1 MAYTP
6 KQIVLEEFDSKIKSG
21 YVEVS
26 TSALGAEVVACS
38 DDFFVSRHN
47 LIKPG
52 PSISMKGQFGPNGA
66 LYDGWESR
74 RHNPTFDWVI
84 IRLATPS
91 ATIEY
96 VDIDTSHFSG
106 NEAPQSQIFA
116 LTPEDTAKVSSAGK
130 GKFSPSHP
138 GWTEILPVVD
148 LGPDSRHIFQVGELG
163 QKGHWGALM
172 VRMIPDGGMARFRAY
187 GLPSP
192 PALPATLSADYKAQE
207 PIDLLSPLIGGRII
221 SCSDAN
227 FSPPQNLLLPGRG
240 FDMSDGWE
248 TRRSQHARGKYAVGR
263 ELEGVE
269 RKEWVI
275 AKLGVTGVIG
285 YVEVDTAFHPGNY
298 PVASAIE
305 ATLSS
310 DADLANAQWT
320 TVVAKKPLGP
330 HRQHYFDV
338 EKDIPEGQ
346 VWSHIRY
353 TIFPD
358 GGSKRVRIFGYPLA
372 PSSALPA
379 ITVPESLT
387 LPVLPLTYEAFKPYG
402 QVIQGFSFS
411 SSAPKG
417 IPTTTANQGTASK
430 FHRLGKIA
438 ADYPAGEGKKG
449 GVAIGAVKA
458 ANRLDISQG
467 VKIQV
472 ELLER
477 HRFTTQAFI
486 PLGRGPNTPAPGAFI
501 VVVALN
507 GADDK
512 PDLKTVRAFL
522 ATAAQGVTFDRGIW
536 HHSLLTV
543 GGDLEYAVVEA
554 GHPDPS
560 SALYVEKVSPSIPTY
575 LQIPPFPPKESS
587 EHTTENAH
595 LPVVSHP
602 GQSQISA
609 NGDGQTNGD
618 AISLG
623 QGFLA
628 SLLNSAQAQVPNG
641 ISKVP
646 SAVSQPELIT
656 PDNFAPFGHIVT
668 TSPSSSHTDSETSP
682 DGKTTKHNVLAPIVS
697 SYPADSGAI
706 TGISVYRATKKVG
719 LERGREFEVR
729 YMERHEYTS
738 QAFIPM
744 GKAEWH
750 GKSEEALAPG
760 GEFLVIVA
768 KAGSDGK
775 PDPSTLKSFIMP
787 PDTGLSYAPGVWHHP
802 VLILDSTIDLA
813 CVETQISTG
822 VHDTDERDC
831 ELISWEGKEVFG
843 KIAVPSLA

>member
-6 KQIVLEEFDSKIKSG
+6 KQVALEEFDVKIKSG

-91 ATIEY
+91 TTIEY

-116 LTPEDTAKVSSAGK
+116 LTPEDVARILPSSGGK

-148 LGPDSRHIFQVGELG
+148 LGPNSRHIFQVGGLG

-187 GLPSP
+187 GSPIP
-192 PALPATLSADYKAQE
+192 PALPSSLSPNYKSQE

-248 TRRSQHARGKYAVGR
+248 TRRSQHARGK
-263 ELEGVE
+263 
-269 RKEWVI
+269 KEWVI

-298 PVASAIE
+298 PVACAIE

-310 DADLANAQWT
+310 DGDLASAEWT
-320 TVVAKKPLGP
+320 TVIAKKPLGP

-338 EKDIPEGQ
+338 EKTIPEGQ

-353 TIFPD
+353 TIYPD
-358 GGSKRVRIFGYPLA
+358 GGSKRVRVFGYPLA

-379 ITVPESLT
+379 TAAPQSLT

-402 QVIQGFSFS
+402 QVIQGYSFS

-430 FHRLGKIA
+430 FHRLGKIE
-438 ADYPAGEGKKG
+438 ADYPAGQGKPG

-458 ANRLDISQG
+458 ANRLDVASG

-486 PLGRGPNTPAPGAFI
+486 PLGRGPNTPAPGGFI

-507 GADDK
+507 GADDN

-522 ATAAQGVTFDRGIW
+522 ATAAQGVSFDRGIW

-543 GGDLEYAVVEA
+543 GGDLEYAVVEQ
-554 GHPDPS
+554 GHLDPS
-560 SALYVEKVSPSIPTY
+560 SWLYVEKVTPSIPTY
-575 LQIPPFPPKESS
+575 LQIPPFPPKSSS

-595 LPVVSHP
+595 LPIVSHL
-602 GQSQISA
+602 GQSQITS
-609 NGDGQTNGD
+609 N
-618 AISLG
+618 
-623 QGFLA
+623 A
-628 SLLNSAQAQVPNG
+628 SSG
-641 ISKVP
+641 ITH
-646 SAVSQPELIT
+646 PELIT
-656 PDNFAPFGHIVT
+656 PDNFAPFGHIIS
-668 TSPSSSHTDSETSP
+668 TSPSSSHKDSESSP

-697 SYPADSGAI
+697 FYPADSGAV

-768 KAGSDGK
+768 KAGADGK

-787 PDTGLSYAPGVWHHP
+787 PNTGLSYAPGVWHHP

-843 KIAVPSLA
+843 KIAVPVLA